1 MKLVLLDGSYSVCRF
16 DAGSKIP
23 QDVFSGSGFASVTR
37 TADEISI
44 VRETGSCPSVAR
56 EERGWKVLMVEGPL
70 DFGMIG
76 VLSSIS
82 SPLAQAGISIFV
94 ISTFDTDYVLVKEGW
109 LDDAFAVLSAAGFT
123 LDRAPAAP

>member
-1 MKLVLLDGSYSVCRF
+1 MKLALLDGSYSVCRF
-16 DAGSKIP
+16 DAGAKIP
-23 QDVFSGSGFASVTR
+23 QDIFSGPGFASVTR

-44 VRETGSCPSVAR
+44 VCETGSRPPIAR

-82 SPLAQAGISIFV
+82 APLALAGISIFV
-94 ISTFDTDYVLVKEGW
+94 ISTFDTDYVLVKEAR
-109 LDDAFAVLSAAGFT
+109 LDDAIAVLSAAGFA
-123 LDRAPAAP
+123 LECAPAAR